1 MGQGFKVYSSSEL
14 YCKWPK
20 VAETMTEAN
29 LTQIKGSF
37 SLSLGDSLR
46 FSELP
51 PFPDIQIFPE
61 FLGVVLLGLSFIKA
75 IEGNHST
82 LGNWQ
87 LFHQSIA
94 WSLLAAFGLRVLWNS
109 ALLIHGFGHCL
120 IRMLVDQNTAAFTLA
135 SILENRTLAEVVRS
149 CIPLQRIVLPSR
161 DSQNLPWV
169 AVGDRTPW
177 KIRSKAMGGVL
188 FNSLAVGW
196 ASLCYVSLFPLL
208 SGSPQ
213 LLWARVLAT
222 AIPVFAIANAIILVC
237 SVSDVVAIVSGR
249 ADYFYCGNFGFIA
262 QKTDPQLQGLIP
274 QSWLE
279 LFKTM
284 GRETE
289 VRGEQAGGG
298 LTIAQDWTGRSY
310 FVGDKIVN
318 AKRSNLTQSL
328 EKVFHGTRDRAWRA
342 GYRPRYNTI
351 IGVWHY
357 RFGTSGSPSI
367 LETHWHEWIPDRLE
381 KVWQIENGT
390 YIPKLQNVNHR
401 ITHNGDFDTWQ
412 LFGRLVDYRTLGLWL
427 ERVLQVPNQ
436 TVGDSPKIAG
446 MMDLLIT
453 QGMWLPSVRLAYQ
466 LMIASSVDDAFGGAE
481 LTKDAPNTAPA
492 RDQLERWARLCE
504 AAFVEHLNHL
514 PEAKEITTAH
524 SLYQLQQLMIHNL
537 QQDNQLASID
547 HCKLCLFVQATLESF
562 LRNDLYRATQF
573 FMLRARGSFGLVT
586 VSTLTPD
593 KLVLSSLGQ
602 PITIGVDPQQQYS
615 IYASEPSAVDAV
627 LLHKPA
633 TYRLDLN
640 QNAGEIAVL
649 SPTRL
654 DIFSMTEKRELQENE
669 IIARRFPYKQ
679 FPRLQRIPKLTT
691 PGMDPIEKDLLDIP
705 FILQTIRET
714 WVDPTSWNR
723 QSAEYLLSLLILKA
737 RYLAEKQDK
746 LKFLDLDPALAE
758 SRHTDILITGVENSL
773 WLGERFA
780 KDLKS
785 IFPLLSIKTLSSNL
799 VLQQLQHDFD
809 SLGLAKQSI
818 VFAISQS
825 GQTFSTLQVLHTS
838 DLLVRQG
845 VIREFFVLTGEPTS
859 FIGSSLARP
868 VYPGE
873 PFSRR
878 MFTNKSGRRLA
889 EPATASVA
897 ATHQT
902 LTELLFYLTRQMQLT
917 FPGQR
922 PLGMTLSPEGM
933 LVLQGMEDEFFL
945 QSAVDILGANTLGE
959 AQPTRL
965 HRQIIEGGQRWAL
978 HITEAP
984 LAWGIHALYIVITV
998 GWLIPFGYSIP
1009 LAQTLMKGMLMSYN
1023 LPATTLLS
1031 KGLLT
1036 DCVLIDIGIY
1046 IFGPWLWTLGLRLV
1060 QRRQLL
1066 ARTGKRTLV
1075 IGDVPWVQQILRI
1088 YVSKLFS
1095 LSYGIT
1101 SLEIHGANPQD
1112 HLVHQF
1118 GHQVVRG
1125 TLLFFGFPDG
1135 RCSKKQANEEKS
1147 VLMTA
1152 RQANGIQHL
1161 RTGPEV
1167 IAVGTNPMLAHQ
1179 GFAKAILLP
1188 SPTQQACEDSEQ
1200 PPLTTNLIETLR
1212 ESRYGSFRRLLT
1224 GYLFFWA
1231 LVKRVASFPLLR
1243 YSFWRSQS
1251 RTKIMTTAA
1260 PVSATSL
1267 NRPEQEEI
1275 TILDLAAL
1283 VNREQS

>member
-1 MGQGFKVYSSSEL
+1 MAKNKIKLYSKKGFFFFL
-14 YCKWPK
+14 G
-20 VAETMTEAN
+20 
-29 LTQIKGSF
+29 GSF
-37 SLSLGDSLR
+37 R
-46 FSELP
+46 FDGLFL
-51 PFPDIQIFPE
+51 FPGVQIFPE
-61 FLGVVLLGLSFIKA
+61 FLGVVLLGLFLIKA
-75 IEGNHST
+75 IEDNYLA

-87 LFHQSIA
+87 HFYQGIA
-94 WSLLAAFGLRVLWNS
+94 WCLLTSFGLRVLWNS

-120 IRMLVDQNTAAFTLA
+120 IRVLVDQNPAAFTLA

-149 CIPLQRIVLPSR
+149 CMPLQRIVLPSH
-161 DSQNLPWV
+161 DSQYLPRI

-177 KIRSKAMGGVL
+177 KVRSKAMGGVL
-188 FNSLAVGW
+188 FNGLAVGW
-196 ASLCYVSLFPLL
+196 ANLYSESLFPLL
-208 SGSPQ
+208 SGYPQ
-213 LLWARVLAT
+213 SLWANVLGLT
-222 AIPVFAIANAIILVC
+222 ISVFAIANVIILVC
-237 SVSDVVAIVSGR
+237 SISDAVAIVSGR
-249 ADYFYCGNFGFIA
+249 ADYFYCGNFGLIA
-262 QKTDPQLQGLIP
+262 QKTDPQLEGLIP
-274 QSWLE
+274 QRWLE

-284 GRETE
+284 GCETE

-298 LTIAQDWTGRSY
+298 MTIAQDWSGRSY

-351 IGVWHY
+351 MGVWHY
-357 RFGTSGSPSI
+357 RFGTSGPPSV
-367 LETHWHEWIPDRLE
+367 LETHWHEWSPDRLE
-381 KVWQIENGT
+381 KVWQIENGQYT
-390 YIPKLQNVNHR
+390 SKLQNVNHR
-401 ITHNGDFDTWQ
+401 ITHNGDFDAWH
-412 LFGRLVDYRTLGLWL
+412 LFGQLTDYRTLGLWL
-427 ERVLQVPNQ
+427 ERVLQVPNK

-466 LMIASSVDDAFGGAE
+466 LMIASSVTDAFGGAK
-481 LTKDAPNTAPA
+481 LTKDAPHTAPT

-514 PEAKEITTAH
+514 PSAKELTTAH
-524 SLYQLQQLMIHNL
+524 SLYQLQQLMIHHL

-547 HCKLCLFVQATLESF
+547 QCKFCLFVQATLEGF
-562 LRNDLYRATQF
+562 LHNDLYRATQF

-602 PITIGVDPQQQYS
+602 PITIGVDPQQKYS

-627 LLHKPA
+627 LLHNPE

-649 SPTRL
+649 SPTHL
-654 DIFSMTEKRELQENE
+654 NIFSMTEKRELQENE
-669 IIARRFPYKQ
+669 IIARRFPYRQ
-679 FPRLQRIPKLTT
+679 SPDLQRIPKMTT
-691 PGMDPIEKDLLDIP
+691 PRMDPIEKDLLDIP

-723 QSAEYLLSLLILKA
+723 QSAEYLLNLLIPKA

-746 LKFLDLDPALAE
+746 LRFLELDPVLAE

-809 SLGLAKQSI
+809 SLGLAQQSI

-825 GQTFSTLQVLHTS
+825 GQTFSTLQVLHAS

-845 VIREFFVLTGEPTS
+845 IIREVFILTGEPTS
-859 FIGSSLARP
+859 FIGSSLSRP

-902 LTELLFYLTRQMQLT
+902 LTELLFYLTRQMQLA
-917 FPGQR
+917 FPDQR
-922 PLGMTLSPEGM
+922 PLGMTLSPEGL

-945 QSAVDILGANTLGE
+945 QSAVDILGASTLGE

-965 HRQIIEGGQRWAL
+965 HRQIIEGGRRWSL
-978 HITEAP
+978 HITETP
-984 LAWGIHALYIVITV
+984 LVWGIHALYIVITV
-998 GWLIPFGYSIP
+998 GWMIPFGYSIP
-1009 LAQTLMKGMLMSYN
+1009 LVQTLMKGILALCN
-1023 LPATTLLS
+1023 LPPTTLLFR
-1031 KGLLT
+1031 GLLT
-1036 DCVLIDIGIY
+1036 DCILIDIGIY
-1046 IFGPWLWTLGLRLV
+1046 IFGPWLWTLGLRLI
-1060 QRRQLL
+1060 QRRQLF
-1066 ARTGKRTLV
+1066 ARTGKRTLI

-1118 GHQVVRG
+1118 GHRVVRG

-1135 RCSKKQANEEKS
+1135 RCSEKQADEEKS

-1179 GFAKAILLP
+1179 EFAQAILLP

-1224 GYLFFWA
+1224 SYLFFWA
-1231 LVKRVASFPLLR
+1231 LAKRVASFPLLR
-1243 YSFWRSQS
+1243 YNFWRSQS

-1260 PVSATSL
+1260 PVSAASL
-1267 NRPEQEEI
+1267 NRPEQEEVN
-1275 TILDLAAL
+1275 ILALAAL